1 MRQIYFDNAAT
12 TPLDP
17 AVISAMEEIH
27 SGNYGNPSSI
37 HSSGQRSKVK
47 LEQSRTTIASYIGAQ
62 PGEIIFTSGGTES
75 DNLAI
80 IGTAMA
86 NRDKGRKIISTRIE
100 HPAVLQSLYYL
111 AERGFEIDY
120 LSINRN
126 GGVDLAQLEK
136 MTDENTILVS
146 VMLANNETGIILDL
160 EPIIEIVKQKGILFH
175 TDAIQALGRTKLD
188 VQNPGIDLLSLS
200 SHKIYGPQGIGV
212 LYLRSGVKIKS
223 QMVGGAQ
230 EINRR
235 AGTENLPAIVGF
247 ASAIRELE
255 AKKDEI
261 KRTKKLRDLFE
272 KLLIEKIPG
281 VEINGGNTERLC
293 THSNVYFPFISGDG
307 MLMNLDMNGI
317 AVSTGSACSSGSA
330 MPSHVLTALGYERK
344 QVENSVRFSFGRF
357 NTEEEVDIAV
367 NAIYKLFKRAG
378 KN

>member
-12 TPLDP
+12 TQLDSK
-17 AVISAMEEIH
+17 VISAMTEIQ

-47 LEQSRTTIASYIGAQ
+47 LEQSRAAIASYIGAQ

-80 IGTAMA
+80 IGAAIA
-86 NRDKGRKIISTRIE
+86 NQDKGRKIISTRIE

-111 AERGFEIDY
+111 AERGFEVDY
-120 LSINRN
+120 LNIDRN
-126 GGVDLAQLEK
+126 GEADLVQLEK
-136 MTDENTILVS
+136 MTNENTILVS
-146 VMLANNETGIILDL
+146 VMLANNETGHILDL
-160 EPIIEIVKQKGILFH
+160 EPIIKIIKQKGILFH
-175 TDAIQALGRTKLD
+175 TDAIQALGRTKVD
-188 VQNPGIDLLSLS
+188 VLNPGIDLLSLS
-200 SHKIYGPQGIGV
+200 SHKIYGPTGVGV

-223 QMVGGAQ
+223 QIIGGAQ

-255 AKKDEI
+255 VREDEI
-261 KRTKKLRDLFE
+261 IRIKKLRDLFE
-272 KLLIEKIPG
+272 KLLINKIPG
-281 VEINGGNTERLC
+281 IEFNGGNTERLC
-293 THSNVYFPFISGDG
+293 SHSNVYFPFISGDG

-317 AVSTGSACSSGSA
+317 AVSTGSACSSGSVN
-330 MPSHVLTALGYERK
+330 PSHVLTALGYERK
-344 QVENSVRFSFGRF
+344 RVENSVRFSFGRF

-367 NAIYKLFKRAG
+367 NKIYKNFKRAG
-378 KN
+378 TN